1 MDPQELLAKI
11 SELTKEIEKLPR
23 GYISQKAING
33 KVYYYHQ
40 WSENGQKK
48 SRYLKD
54 DELAALSVEIS
65 RRKELQAQLKRLRSK
80 PKKTQSEVTQMQYV
94 FMHQRIAVCDIEL
107 DDATG
112 SIGRLA
118 PSMRRSIC
126 R

>member
-1 MDPQELLAKI
+1 MKGGTAMDPQELLAKI

-65 RRKELQAQLKRLRSK
+65 RRLLICSMAMEHLATLKILLQPLLQIQNK
-80 PKKTQSEVTQMQYV
+80 
-94 FMHQRIAVCDIEL
+94 
-107 DDATG
+107 
-112 SIGRLA
+112 
-118 PSMRRSIC
+118 
-126 R
+126 

>member
-65 RRKELQAQLKRLRSK
+65 RRKELQAALQTEENAKRG
-80 PKKTQSEVTQMQYV
+80 
-94 FMHQRIAVCDIEL
+94 
-107 DDATG
+107 DADA
-112 SIGRLA
+112 ICIYA
-118 PSMRRSIC
+118 PEDRCVRY
-126 R
+126 